1 MQVVATMPHWLPLL
15 LASVASA
22 TLCLALVLTK
32 RWHGRLTLDH
42 TDGCQKFHTA
52 PTPRVGGIGILGGL
66 LAFAVLTP
74 SLSELLVPLVCAGLP
89 AFIAGLGEDV
99 TRRVGVPVRLAA
111 TVLSGLIAC
120 LASGLWLSG
129 VDVPGVDLVLAF
141 PLFAIPITAVALAG
155 VANAVN
161 MIDGFNG
168 LAGGAALIIAVALG
182 VMAAVAGD
190 EVLARACFGLAA
202 VLVGFL
208 AVNFP
213 AGKIFLGD
221 GGAYFLGFALGWLTV
236 LLVERNPAQVSPW
249 AGLLVCGYPVLEMFF
264 SMWRKTRREGAHMS
278 RPDRLHLHMLINQR
292 VIRHAFPKASPLAR
306 NALTSPACWVF
317 SLVTVTLAVLFMNSG
332 VLLAAGFLLSAA
344 LYGAVYTRI
353 AKFRWVSPA
362 LRPSPRVSGVAN

>member
-1 MQVVATMPHWLPLL
+1 MQSVSTMPEWFPLI
-15 LASVASA
+15 ASA
-22 TLCLALVLTK
+22 LTSAGLCFILVLTK
-32 RWHGRLTLDH
+32 RWHGQLTLDH
-42 TDGCQKFHTA
+42 TDGCQKFHTT

-66 LAFAVLTP
+66 LVFSALSP
-74 SLSELLVPLVCAGLP
+74 PLSELLTPLLFAGLP

-99 TRRVGVPVRLAA
+99 TSRVGVPVRLAA

-120 LASGLWLSG
+120 LACGFWLSG
-129 VDVPGVDLVLAF
+129 VDVPGVDLLLAF
-141 PLFAIPITAVALAG
+141 PLVAIPITAIALAG

-161 MIDGFNG
+161 IIDGFNG
-168 LAGGAALIIAVALG
+168 LAGGAALIIAGALG

-190 EVLARACFGLAA
+190 EALARTCFGLAA

-221 GGAYFLGFALGWLTV
+221 GGAYFLGFTLGWLSV
-236 LLVERNPAQVSPW
+236 LLVERNPTQVSPW

-292 VIRHAFPKASPLAR
+292 VVRHAFPKASPLAR

-317 SLVTVTLAVLFMNSG
+317 SFVTVTLAVLFMNSG

-353 AKFRWVSPA
+353 AKFRWVGPS
-362 LRPSPRVSGVAN
+362 LRPFSRVSGVAN